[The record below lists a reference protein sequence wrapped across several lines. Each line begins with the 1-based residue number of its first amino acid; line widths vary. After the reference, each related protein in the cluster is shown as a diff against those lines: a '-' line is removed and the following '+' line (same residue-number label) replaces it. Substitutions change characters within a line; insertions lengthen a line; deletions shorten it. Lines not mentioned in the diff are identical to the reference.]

1 MTDGQWLL
9 LLFSALYAA
18 ECLRWV
24 PGRAWVLGGPGGGW
38 SLRRPLQHVAL
49 WGRHWVLLP
58 VLPPLRTHLLLE
70 TWPCTPVEAGLE
82 LAAPEGTTSPVCVPW
97 ADLKPQAEGASLH
110 LAPGVKVPMLSEAS
124 ALAWKTRLKEWAAL
138 PPEQRAAAF
147 LKHARQTLDVRKVE
161 QEADRTARATRRLR
175 LLGTLI
181 FITCFGVLAAVYRWL
196 GEGLAVLG
204 IAGGLLG
211 LMWTQAVLFW
221 RACGRQPTKVKF
233 RAWKALAIALLP
245 QNAMRA
251 GDLLCGAGMVEFHP
265 LAARALLPEQA
276 WLRLLRQ
283 TWKAAVHGLHPG
295 DALRRQALEAFLKQ
309 EKIAE
314 AMLEEVPERQ
324 PDSAAYCPRC
334 LAQFR
339 QVDAVCKDCGGLP
352 LKPFP
357 PS

>member
-9 LLFSALYAA
+9 LLFSALYVA

-38 SLRRPLQHVAL
+38 SLRRPLQHVAFA
-49 WGRHWVLLP
+49 GRHWVLLP
-58 VLPPLRTHLLLE
+58 VLPPLRSHLLLE

-82 LAAPEGTTSPVCVPW
+82 IAAPEGTASPVCVPW
-97 ADLKPQAEGASLH
+97 ADLKPQADGASLS
-110 LAPGVKVPMLSEAS
+110 LAPGVKIPMVNEAS

-138 PPEQRAAAF
+138 APDQRAAAF
-147 LKHARQTLDVRKVE
+147 LKHARQTLDARKLE
-161 QEADRTARATRRLR
+161 LEAGQTAQASRHLR
-175 LLGTLI
+175 LVGTLI

-196 GEGLAVLG
+196 GEGLAVLA
-204 IAGGLLG
+204 ISGGLFV

-221 RACGRQPTKVKF
+221 RACGRRATQVKY

-245 QNAMRA
+245 QHAMRA
-251 GDLLCGAGMVEFHP
+251 ADHLGGPATVDFHP
-265 LAARALLPEQA
+265 LAARSLLPDQA
-276 WLRLLRQ
+276 WLRFLRES
-283 TWKAAVHGLHPG
+283 WKAALHGLHPG

-309 EKIAE
+309 ENITE

-339 QVDAVCKDCGGLP
+339 QADAVCKDCGGLP

-357 PS
+357 